1 MPFFQTAGQR
11 TKVTTEHENMKFDI
25 QSLAWLYVFAEEE
38 HAKKWMKMVRFYCV
52 EIGMA
57 FWGLGNFG
65 NRPRKAIHNF

>member
-1 MPFFQTAGQR
+1 
-11 TKVTTEHENMKFDI
+11 MKFDI
-25 QSLAWLYVFAEEE
+25 QSLAWLHVFAKEE
-38 HAKKWMKMVRFYCV
+38 HAKKWIKTIRFFCV